1 MCGFQETLPT
11 KEPQAFEDIKMN
23 EVMLSVGIYH
33 PRKVSAICGYM
44 QFNLVNNKEMLVF
57 PICTWVHDGVV
68 CLVVSRPRH
77 TAQAHIGHA
86 VSV

>member
-33 PRKVSAICGYM
+33 PRKVSTIKISTLFFQTCI
-44 QFNLVNNKEMLVF
+44 Q
-57 PICTWVHDGVV
+57 
-68 CLVVSRPRH
+68 
-77 TAQAHIGHA
+77 
-86 VSV
+86 

>member
-44 QFNLVNNKEMLVF
+44 QLIL
-57 PICTWVHDGVV
+57 T
-68 CLVVSRPRH
+68 
-77 TAQAHIGHA
+77 
-86 VSV
+86 